1 MPFRAGETTD
11 TFALRLP
18 VRPNPIASS
27 IVELMAIEG
36 VTLLVRALD
45 CPDGTPL
52 VDLKPDRATASD

>member
-36 VTLLVRALD
+36 VTLLVRARV
-45 CPDGTPL
+45 PRWHA
-52 VDLKPDRATASD
+52 VVYLKPDRATASD